1 MYKVIKGS
9 TKSVEE
15 QLNSLEKTHGVEI
28 KSSSFLG
35 TELVVIAMVME
46 RQDVMKRPEKKPNAD
61 IKKPDL
67 SK

>member
-35 TELVVIAMVME
+35 TELVVIARVME
-46 RQDVMKRPEKKPNAD
+46 RLEKEPQEKKPNAD

>member
-35 TELVVIAMVME
+35 TELVVIA
-46 RQDVMKRPEKKPNAD
+46 RVMKRLEKEPPEKEPNAD
-61 IKKPDL
+61 IKKPYP

>member
-35 TELVVIAMVME
+35 TELVVIAK
-46 RQDVMKRPEKKPNAD
+46 VMKRLEKEPPEKKPNAD

>member
-35 TELVVIAMVME
+35 TELVVIARVME
-46 RQDVMKRPEKKPNAD
+46 RPEKKPNAD
-61 IKKPDL
+61 IKKPDP